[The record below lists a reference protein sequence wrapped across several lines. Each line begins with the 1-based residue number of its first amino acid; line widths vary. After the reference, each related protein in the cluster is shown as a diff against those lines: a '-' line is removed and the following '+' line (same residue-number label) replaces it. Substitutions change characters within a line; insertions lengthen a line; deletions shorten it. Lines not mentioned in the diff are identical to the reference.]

1 MTLSVRDNGGPL
13 LGWLCCTL
21 IFLTGCSMQ
30 MSGSKWE
37 ASRSQR
43 QQEAAARSAYQDEPA
58 VKHTIRVDYLRQ
70 ISDVKNPEL
79 YVYKERRRLYVVD
92 SNVLIRDYPVG
103 LGSQPHGDKERSG
116 DGRTP
121 EGRFT
126 VCTRSD
132 GGPASRTLGLSY
144 PGKRH
149 AERAFFSGLIT
160 PADFKNILTSS
171 ERKIQPPW
179 NTNLGGKVLIQSGG
193 AHCDWTDGGIAL
205 YNSDME
211 ELIQIAKLGTPV
223 TIRP

>member
-1 MTLSVRDNGGPL
+1 M
-13 LGWLCCTL
+13 
-21 IFLTGCSMQ
+21 FLAGCSMQ

-37 ASRSQR
+37 ASRSQK
-43 QQEAAARSAYQDEPA
+43 QQEAAARSAYQEQPA
-58 VKHTIRVDYLRQ
+58 VRNTIRVDYLRQ
-70 ISDVKNPEL
+70 LPDVSSPEL
-79 YVYKERRRLYVVD
+79 YIYKERRRLYVVD

-103 LGSQPHGDKERSG
+103 LGLQPRGDKEKSG

-132 GGPASRTLGLSY
+132 GGPSHRVLGLSY
-144 PGKRH
+144 PSKRH

-160 PADFKNILTSS
+160 PSDFKNILTAS
-171 ERKIQPPW
+171 ERRIQPPW
-179 NTNLGGKVLIQSGG
+179 NTNLGGKVFIQSGG

-211 ELIQIAKLGTPV
+211 ELIQIAKMGTPV

>member
-1 MTLSVRDNGGPL
+1 MTLSVRDYGGPL
-13 LGWLCCTL
+13 LGLMCCTL

-37 ASRSQR
+37 VSRSQR
-43 QQEAAARSAYQDEPA
+43 QQEAAARAAYQDEPA

-70 ISDVKNPEL
+70 LSDVKSPEL

-103 LGSQPHGDKERSG
+103 LGSQPRGDKERSG

-121 EGRFT
+121 EGRFI
-126 VCTRSD
+126 VCTKSD

-144 PGKRH
+144 PSKRH

-160 PADFKNILTSS
+160 PGDFKNILTAS
-171 ERKIQPPW
+171 ERRIQPPW
-179 NTNLGGKVLIQSGG
+179 DTNLGGKVLIQSGG

>member
-1 MTLSVRDNGGPL
+1 MTLSVRDKGGPL
-13 LGWLCCTL
+13 LGFACCAL
-21 IFLTGCSMQ
+21 MFLAGCSMQ

-37 ASRSQR
+37 ASRSQK
-43 QQEAAARSAYQDEPA
+43 QQEAAARSAYQDEPV
-58 VKHTIRVDYLRQ
+58 VKNTIRVDYLRQ
-70 ISDVKNPEL
+70 ISEVKSPEL

-103 LGSQPHGDKERSG
+103 LGRQPRGDKEKSG

-126 VCTRSD
+126 VCTKSD
-132 GGPASRTLGLSY
+132 GGPSQRVLGLSY
-144 PGKRH
+144 PSKKH

-160 PADFKNILTSS
+160 PGEFKNILTAS
-171 ERKIQPPW
+171 ERRIQPPSD
-179 NTNLGGKVLIQSGG
+179 TNLGGKVFIQSGG
-193 AHCDWTDGGIAL
+193 AHSDWTDGGIAL

-211 ELIQIAKLGTPV
+211 ELMQIAKMGTPI